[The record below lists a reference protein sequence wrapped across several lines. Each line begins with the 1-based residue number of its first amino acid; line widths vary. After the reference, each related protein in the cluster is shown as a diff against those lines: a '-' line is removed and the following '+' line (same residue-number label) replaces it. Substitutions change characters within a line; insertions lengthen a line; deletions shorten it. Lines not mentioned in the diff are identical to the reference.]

1 VKTISLGEGGT
12 YSIIYI
18 RHINNILEK
27 SSFENLEYLASLYER
42 YFIMNENKERNIENW
57 NLLGLDTI
65 KNFSWD
71 LGEKKLPKCRISFL
85 RNDFEEDGVSIN
97 IDESEGEKD
106 FKGLVKKLLEEKGYE
121 LKL

>member
-1 VKTISLGEGGT
+1 MKTISLGEGGT

>member
-1 VKTISLGEGGT
+1 MRTISFGEGGT

-57 NLLGLDTI
+57 NLLGLDII
-65 KNFSWD
+65 KNFAWD

>member
-1 VKTISLGEGGT
+1 MKTISLGEGGT

-27 SSFENLEYLASLYER
+27 SNFENLEYLASLYER

-65 KNFSWD
+65 KNFSLD

>member
-1 VKTISLGEGGT
+1 MKTISLGEGGT

-27 SSFENLEYLASLYER
+27 SNFENLEYLASLYER

-57 NLLGLDTI
+57 NLLGLDII

>member
-1 VKTISLGEGGT
+1 MKTISLGEGGT

-27 SSFENLEYLASLYER
+27 SNFENLEYLASLYER